1 MFGARTGR
9 VGLSALGL
17 WVVTAALSAT
27 VALADAVVT
36 VNVRDAAGQP
46 ADGKVTLTAD
56 VGGQTYS
63 CQTNKGTCQIPTVP
77 GGNYKAS
84 VVPHGSNQATAP
96 RGVMIPPAGK
106 VSLIVSTATAP

>member
-1 MFGARTGR
+1 MFRARVGR

-17 WVVTAALSAT
+17 WVVVAALFAT

-36 VNVRDAAGQP
+36 VNVRDGAGQP

-56 VGGQTYS
+56 AGGQTYS
-63 CQTNKGTCQIPTVP
+63 CQTQNGTCQIPKVP

-84 VVPHGSNQATAP
+84 VVPNGSTQATAP
-96 RGVMIPPAGK
+96 RGVMIPPSGK

>member
-1 MFGARTGR
+1 MFGARAGR
-9 VGLSALGL
+9 VGRSALGL
-17 WVVTAALSAT
+17 SVVMAGLFAS
-27 VALADAVVT
+27 VAFADAAVT

-56 VGGQTYS
+56 VGGQVYS
-63 CQTNKGTCQIPTVP
+63 CQTQQGTCQIPNVR

-84 VVPHGSNQATAP
+84 VVPNGSTQATAP

>member
-1 MFGARTGR
+1 MFFTRAGR
-9 VGLSALGL
+9 VGLSTLGL
-17 WVVTAALSAT
+17 WIVSAVVLSS

-36 VNVRDAAGQP
+36 VNVRDAGGRP

-56 VGGQTYS
+56 AGGQVFS
-63 CQTNKGTCQIPTVP
+63 CQTQNGTCQIPKVP

-84 VVPHGSNQATAP
+84 VVPNGSTQATAP
-96 RGVMIPPAGK
+96 RGVMIPPVGK